1 MEKSLFFVFVQRS
14 VVFLG
19 PVQNKNCL
27 EEENVR
33 LSSTLGKRRD
43 TEALCEA
50 RIIVRSHRK
59 ESQIGALKRRAFPG
73 FDEEEAPVTPAKE
86 RRRKRTWWCRLFSFP
101 RDFCAFWNATRGD
114 AESRESVV
122 VLAASIVID
131 FSYKKKWVLMR
142 R

>member
-1 MEKSLFFVFVQRS
+1 MLSRDAIKTCESLRYS
-14 VVFLG
+14 G
-19 PVQNKNCL
+19 YSDSNSA
-27 EEENVR
+27 
-33 LSSTLGKRRD
+33 LSPGSTRR
-43 TEALCEA
+43 
-50 RIIVRSHRK
+50 
-59 ESQIGALKRRAFPG
+59 RRP
-73 FDEEEAPVTPAKE
+73 TPAKE